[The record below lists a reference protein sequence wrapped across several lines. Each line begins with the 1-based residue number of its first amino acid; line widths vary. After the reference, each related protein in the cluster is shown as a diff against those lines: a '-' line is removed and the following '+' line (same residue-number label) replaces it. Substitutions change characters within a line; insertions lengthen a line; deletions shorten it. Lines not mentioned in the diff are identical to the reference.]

1 MKVFGPSQLK
11 ELDQYTILSESI
23 SSIQLMERASVSFVD
38 AISKEWDTTTPIVVF
53 AGPGNNG
60 GDALAVARLLLGRN
74 YKVRVY
80 LFDPNNRLSA
90 DCAENRFLLS
100 EVIDGNHFMTVG
112 KMEFV
117 PPKLTSDTLVIDG
130 LFGTGLTRRLEG
142 GFAGVVKY
150 INASPAKVV
159 SIDIPSGLMCED
171 NSENDLD
178 CIIQAYRT
186 FTFHAPKLAFFLSE
200 NERFLG
206 RWDVINIGLSREGI
220 RIMESDY
227 NYLQRNNLMPLVKPI
242 SRFTHKGMQGH
253 ALLIGGSQGMAG
265 AAILSAKAALRSGV
279 GKITVHTPEACMLPL
294 QVAVPEAVL
303 DVDSSSTHFSQIVET
318 NAFNA
323 VAIGPGLGITKEI
336 GEQFQS
342 QLVGIT
348 QPLVLDADALNLI
361 AQQPSLLK
369 KLPPLTILTPHPK
382 ELERI
387 IGTSENSFERLQIAR
402 ELARTFHLIVVIKG
416 ANTAIVSFDGTIY
429 FNSTGNPG
437 MASAGMGDALT
448 GVIVS
453 LLAQGYE
460 PLDAARL
467 GVYIHGLAGDMAAL
481 EKGSLALM
489 ASDLIEYLGLAWRE
503 LQAN

>member
-1 MKVFGPSQLK
+1 
-11 ELDQYTILSESI
+11 
-23 SSIQLMERASVSFVD
+23 
-38 AISKEWDTTTPIVVF
+38 
-53 AGPGNNG
+53 
-60 GDALAVARLLLGRN
+60 
-74 YKVRVY
+74 
-80 LFDPNNRLSA
+80 
-90 DCAENRFLLS
+90 
-100 EVIDGNHFMTVG
+100 
-112 KMEFV
+112 
-117 PPKLTSDTLVIDG
+117 
-130 LFGTGLTRRLEG
+130 
-142 GFAGVVKY
+142 
-150 INASPAKVV
+150 
-159 SIDIPSGLMCED
+159 
-171 NSENDLD
+171 
-178 CIIQAYRT
+178 
-186 FTFHAPKLAFFLSE
+186 
-200 NERFLG
+200 
-206 RWDVINIGLSREGI
+206 
-220 RIMESDY
+220 
-227 NYLQRNNLMPLVKPI
+227 MPLVKPI